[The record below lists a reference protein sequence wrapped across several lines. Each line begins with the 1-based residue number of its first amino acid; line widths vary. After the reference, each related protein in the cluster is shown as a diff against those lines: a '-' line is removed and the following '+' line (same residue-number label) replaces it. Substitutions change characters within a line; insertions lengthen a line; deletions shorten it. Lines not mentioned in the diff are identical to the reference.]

1 MYKKICLKEGEI
13 WQNVFQTKLLSRLSR
28 KVCRLLSSPILLRK
42 LTNSN
47 KKLRHNMRV
56 NFLNDIRRL
65 NNINKGEPK
74 LHLVIKEQHILCLT
88 LIIFN
93 N

>member
-1 MYKKICLKEGEI
+1 MAKSFFK
-13 WQNVFQTKLLSRLSR
+13 QNYCHPCHARF
-28 KVCRLLSSPILLRK
+28 CHLLSSPILLCK

-74 LHLVIKEQHILCLT
+74 LHLVIKEQHILCLD
-88 LIIFN
+88 FN
-93 N
+93 NI